1 LFAGRFLAVAIV
13 IMTKY
18 FSKKQWKSLPREKK
32 LQWWKVT
39 DFGQKEPSREVL
51 SLFMEYLGSRHL
63 RHRATGDGAQPD
75 A

>member
-1 LFAGRFLAVAIV
+1 
-13 IMTKY
+13 MTKY
-18 FSKKQWKSLPREKK
+18 FSREQWKSLPREKK

-51 SLFMEYLGSRHL
+51 ALFMEYLGSRHKH
-63 RHRATGDGAQPD
+63 RHAAGDGAAAD